1 MVIGTIYV
9 GLNFFNTTT
18 RSFTHVSTKN
28 GLPSSIVYSLKKDTG
43 NYLWLTTDF
52 GIYKF
57 RRGTNRFTQYSVEPA
72 SINSAFKS
80 TGFYQLKDGRWLTST
95 ATEMIC
101 FNPVNAALK
110 TNNEP
115 KVEITGFSI
124 FDSAVFVDPF
134 LAKDKAVQ
142 LRYNQNFLTIEFG
155 VLNISNIQHTGYYYQ
170 LSKIDNDLIYAGS
183 KQFASYTGLPPGEY
197 TFRVKAE
204 NGGSATGETSLTI
217 VISPPFWRT
226 WWANCYQELLWLC

>member
-1 MVIGTIYV
+1 
-9 GLNFFNTTT
+9 
-18 RSFTHVSTKN
+18 
-28 GLPSSIVYSLKKDTG
+28 
-43 NYLWLTTDF
+43 
-52 GIYKF
+52 
-57 RRGTNRFTQYSVEPA
+57 
-72 SINSAFKS
+72 
-80 TGFYQLKDGRWLTST
+80 
-95 ATEMIC
+95 MIC

-155 VLNISNIQHTGYYYQ
+155 VLNFSNIQHTGYYYQ

-226 WWANCYQELLWLC
+226 WWANLLSGTAVALLIWKFVKWRLRSIKIVETEKLKVQQLRTGQYRINWRWSGSLITFLPL